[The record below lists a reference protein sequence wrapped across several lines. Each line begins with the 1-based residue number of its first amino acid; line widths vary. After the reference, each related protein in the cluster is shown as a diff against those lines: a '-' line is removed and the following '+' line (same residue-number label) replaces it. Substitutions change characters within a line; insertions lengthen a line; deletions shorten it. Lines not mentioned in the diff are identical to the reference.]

1 MSLALELAWKT
12 SLYFMPTLFV
22 KKSTSEDEKWAN
34 GFHVT
39 PRHGCHVFS
48 Q

>member
-12 SLYFMPTLFV
+12 SLYFVPTLFV
-22 KKSTSEDEKWAN
+22 KKSTSENEKWAN
-34 GFHVT
+34 GFMFRLVT
-39 PRHGCHVFS
+39 GVTFVS